1 MTYRLVTSGLTSG
14 LLAVLLTAGAVTA
27 SPAIPEQTQAQVRE
41 KLTAEGYEVRR
52 IDSEDGMIE
61 VYALKDGKKLE
72 LYLDEDLKIVRSKT
86 D

>member
-1 MTYRLVTSGLTSG
+1 MTYRLLTSG
-14 LLAVLLTAGAVTA
+14 LVAALLTAGTAFA
-27 SPAIPEQTQAQVRE
+27 SPEIPEQTQAQVRE

-61 VYALKDGKKLE
+61 VYAMKDGQKVE
-72 LYLDEDLKIVRSKT
+72 LYLDQTLQIVRSKT

>member
-1 MTYRLVTSGLTSG
+1 MTYRLLTSG
-14 LLAVLLTAGAVTA
+14 LVAALLTSGAAFA

-61 VYALKDGKKLE
+61 VYAMKDGKKVE
-72 LYLDEDLKIVRSKT
+72 LYLDDSLKIVRSKSE
-86 D
+86 